1 MRASTKELNASIEK
15 LYATFARYP
24 LRASM
29 DACPCCV
36 TDEDMGRLCSKELRG
51 LEENDIS
58 LYAYK
63 AMTTWGDVEDFKHF
77 LPRIFELAS
86 ASGFVANRI
95 GNEYSI
101 RGTQVTPATD
111 SPTLSVYFSA
121 ENPADGQY
129 LPHSDYSI
137 YVTPEGQATI
147 SFSKGTFHY
156 YPAPENT
163 AKINLT
169 TVNGKRKITFQN
181 LQIFAST
188 YGSGRLPNGTKITG
202 VIVEP

>member
-1 MRASTKELNASIEK
+1 MRK
-15 LYATFARYP
+15 LVLGFIF
-24 LRASM
+24 
-29 DACPCCV
+29 
-36 TDEDMGRLCSKELRG
+36 CSL
-51 LEENDIS
+51 L
-58 LYAYK
+58 
-63 AMTTWGDVEDFKHF
+63 
-77 LPRIFELAS
+77 LAS
-86 ASGFVANRI
+86 CKKEDLKADNGNAGGNPDGLADNTFKTIQPDGKETLYTINKVTVGDNWNANRI